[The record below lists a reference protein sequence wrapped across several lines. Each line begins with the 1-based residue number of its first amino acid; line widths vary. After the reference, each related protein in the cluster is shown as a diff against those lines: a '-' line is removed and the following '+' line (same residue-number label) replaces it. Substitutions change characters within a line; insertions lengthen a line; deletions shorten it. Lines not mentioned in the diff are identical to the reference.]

1 MKADAKKILEEAMH
15 LEPSTRALI
24 AETLL
29 ESLDFEENFE
39 ISQAWQDEI
48 QRRCEQIDRGEVEL
62 IDFDTVMAELRKKQ
76 AWYTSGGPQLEHT
89 VGPSF
94 SERKNLEFSHGRNDS
109 VSECAHHRSSSRH
122 SGETSC
128 ANRLGEVSHLP

>member
-39 ISQAWQDEI
+39 ISPAWQDEI

-62 IDFDTVMAELRKKQ
+62 IDSDTVMVELRKKH
-76 AWYTSGGPQLEHT
+76 A
-89 VGPSF
+89 
-94 SERKNLEFSHGRNDS
+94 
-109 VSECAHHRSSSRH
+109 
-122 SGETSC
+122 
-128 ANRLGEVSHLP
+128 

>member
-29 ESLDFEENFE
+29 ESLDFEEDFE
-39 ISQAWQDEI
+39 ISPAWREEI

-62 IDFDTVMAELRKKQ
+62 IDSDTVMAELRKKH
-76 AWYTSGGPQLEHT
+76 A
-89 VGPSF
+89 
-94 SERKNLEFSHGRNDS
+94 
-109 VSECAHHRSSSRH
+109 
-122 SGETSC
+122 
-128 ANRLGEVSHLP
+128 